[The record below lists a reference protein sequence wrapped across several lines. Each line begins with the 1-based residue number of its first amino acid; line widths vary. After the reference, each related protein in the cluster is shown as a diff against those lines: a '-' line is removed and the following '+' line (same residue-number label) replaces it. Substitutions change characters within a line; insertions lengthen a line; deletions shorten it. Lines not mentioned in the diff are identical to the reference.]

1 MATPSTGI
9 LRRTALFA
17 CISAVAAPSLA
28 LAQRPSAQA
37 FLDAIYKPY
46 LNRNFSGQ
54 NYDEPGRFFASDLAH
69 AMKADATAA
78 ARRREVPL
86 LNGDP
91 FVCAQDWEIS
101 RLAVSVSTAGTRTT
115 GVVTFEMMGK
125 PRRVTLDLVQTPAGW
140 RIADVAC
147 SSDPTS
153 LRALYKLRP

>member
-1 MATPSTGI
+1 M
-9 LRRTALFA
+9 
-17 CISAVAAPSLA
+17 VAGPNPA
-28 LAQRPSAQA
+28 LAQQLSAQA
-37 FLDAIYKPY
+37 FLEAIYKPY
-46 LNRNFSGQ
+46 LDRKYAGQ
-54 NYDEPGRFFASDLAH
+54 NYDEPGGFFAPDLAR

-91 FVCAQDWEIS
+91 FVCAQDWEIGK
-101 RLAVSVSTAGTRTT
+101 LAVSVSTAGTRTT
-115 GVVTFEMMGK
+115 GVVTFDMLGK

-140 RIADVAC
+140 RIADAVC